1 MPYTSEVFGINTR
14 INNYSY
20 VDRNNLDKQFERYLR
35 FSLFG
40 FVGKKKF
47 GSWFE
52 MMNVYSRSDI
62 FEVTNA

>member
-47 GSWFE
+47 GS
-52 MMNVYSRSDI
+52 
-62 FEVTNA
+62 